1 MIFQVF
7 GHRSEAVFSSP
18 VSPSDEPTLGVEPG
32 SKIPPHLGPK
42 IPEKSSGTGIVAFFK
57 DIFLQEELHRSQK
70 TGRKGETIP
79 ISDDFSGILGP
90 RWGGVFDPV

>member
-18 VSPSDEPTLGVEPG
+18 VSSSDEPTLGVEPG

-42 IPEKSSGTGIVAFFK
+42 IPEKSSERGI
-57 DIFLQEELHRSQK
+57 SQK
-70 TGRKGETIP
+70 RQ
-79 ISDDFSGILGP
+79 DFCKLLRSKKWHIMIG
-90 RWGGVFDPV
+90 